1 MSLAKS
7 LSKLFKYLGTR
18 NIRTQSKGLPK
29 GMGMSR
35 RGQVKKLPGG
45 QRILKKEGGGT
56 TFLKGHSKAGP
67 TRGTKIATTTVPAA
81 GALYAM
87 NKAYTGAPT
96 AGQKQFSAVKTKR
109 PSGFNTK
116 SVNPDIAKFSKSGY
130 HTYKKGSKTAKLFQQ
145 AYAGAKK
152 SGAKSFIWGH
162 NRKKYAISQ

>member
-1 MSLAKS
+1 MSLVKS

-18 NIRTQSKGLPK
+18 NVRTQSRGLPK

-81 GALYAM
+81 GALYAI
-87 NKAYTGAPT
+87 NKSYTGAPT
-96 AGQKQFSAVKTKR
+96 AGQKQFSAVKK
-109 PSGFNTK
+109 GK
-116 SVNPDIAKFSKSGY
+116 STNPDIAKFSKSGY
-130 HTYKKGSKTAKLFQQ
+130 HTYKKGSKTAKAFQQ
-145 AYAGAKK
+145 SYALAKK
-152 SGAKSFIWGH
+152 TGAKSFTWGH
-162 NRKKYAISQ
+162 NMKKYAVSQ